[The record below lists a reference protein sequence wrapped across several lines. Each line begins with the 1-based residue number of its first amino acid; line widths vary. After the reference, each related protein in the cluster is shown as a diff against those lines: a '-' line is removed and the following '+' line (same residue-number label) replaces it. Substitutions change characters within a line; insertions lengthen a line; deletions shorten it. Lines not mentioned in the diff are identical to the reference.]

1 MLCRSAFAP
10 SNCCGKKKV
19 KAYKSKV
26 KNVLFWSNIGL
37 DYSSAVD
44 LIFTLFNDL
53 STGQMMTVNNVVQ
66 LHHRSKQI
74 K

>member
-1 MLCRSAFAP
+1 MHLRLVIAVA
-10 SNCCGKKKV
+10 KKV